1 MDGAV
6 VPPSWS
12 FDPKRPS
19 TGLCRLL
26 GGARPWHQ
34 HGDSSPQTF
43 SGASATNVL
52 IPRVSH
58 GQPPRPAQETCR
70 THRLLRP
77 GRRGPSTRE
86 TLCAL
91 QERSPS
97 PQSARLPCS
106 GPAGLHRRGSPGN
119 ARAPGWGV
127 WRGAPNACGRSF
139 VILISSL

>member
-91 QERSPS
+91 QKRSPS
-97 PQSARLPCS
+97 PQSARLPRS
-106 GPAGLHRRGSPGN
+106 GHAGLQSLLDGVPPATPEPQAG
-119 ARAPGWGV
+119 ARDVGLGTPV
-127 WRGAPNACGRSF
+127 EE
-139 VILISSL
+139 VL

>member
-1 MDGAV
+1 M

-106 GPAGLHRRGSPGN
+106 GHAGLQSLLNGVPPATPEPQAG
-119 ARAPGWGV
+119 ARDVGLGTPV
-127 WRGAPNACGRSF
+127 EE
-139 VILISSL
+139 VL